1 MLPTEPFNNLER
13 QHFLQLDAAVNADDT
28 LYVGE
33 HKLALGE
40 NGVTDIEIKLVKI
53 RAALKLNSSP
63 DLAAALHGVTR
74 VKLFLAGE
82 AVRAGLAVDELVSMA
97 ATVGA
102 SVVLPSGHA
111 LGLVAEPAPAMQL

>member
-1 MLPTEPFNNLER
+1 MQALSHRRCRPQRCSCRCPR
-13 QHFLQLDAAVNADDT
+13 AD
-28 LYVGE
+28 
-33 HKLALGE
+33 
-40 NGVTDIEIKLVKI
+40 

>member
-53 RAALKLNSSP
+53 RWAGCTRHQVGSEQAAPGSRS
-63 DLAAALHGVTR
+63 AAGM
-74 VKLFLAGE
+74 
-82 AVRAGLAVDELVSMA
+82 RAGSRARS
-97 ATVGA
+97 GA
-102 SVVLPSGHA
+102 CRR
-111 LGLVAEPAPAMQL
+111 